1 MLLTLK
7 PAMLILLPLALAPSL
22 MLLLV
27 EAMLEI
33 PQQSLRW
40 SDEAAV
46 GLGPSRKAKM
56 DGIHTGM

>member
-1 MLLTLK
+1 
-7 PAMLILLPLALAPSL
+7 MLILLPLALAPSL

-33 PQQSLRW
+33 PQQPLRW